1 MALRVH
7 WELCRKYGLECADKW
22 YDHQPLPV
30 AENGNMGYDY
40 LHRQAAKAQSARY
53 HCSAQRHIEWTLID
67 IAVPAD
73 QNIPT
78 TENEKVGRYQ
88 ELALERIH
96 GPIVIGTLGTTGIS
110 KKAKLWYGRLSLPDI
125 FRSVQLSAILGT
137 AHIL

>member
-1 MALRVH
+1 
-7 WELCRKYGLECADKW
+7 
-22 YDHQPLPV
+22 
-30 AENGNMGYDY
+30 MGYDY

-53 HCSAQRHIEWTLID
+53 HCSAQRHTEWTLID

-78 TENEKVGRYQ
+78 TENEKVARYQ
-88 ELALERIH
+88 ELALETKRIH
-96 GPIVIGTLGTTGIS
+96 GPIMIGALETTGIS

-125 FRSVQLSAILGT
+125 FGSVQLSAILGT